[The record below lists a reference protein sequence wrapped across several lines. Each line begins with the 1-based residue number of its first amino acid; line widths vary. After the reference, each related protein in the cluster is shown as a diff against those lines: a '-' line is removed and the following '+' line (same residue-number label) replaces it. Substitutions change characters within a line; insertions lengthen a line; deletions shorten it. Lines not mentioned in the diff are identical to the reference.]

1 MVNPHSMT
9 DRELV
14 QGIINSDQ
22 AAFKELVE
30 THQLFVIRTC
40 YALVHDREDAQDLA
54 QEVFIE
60 ILRSAAAFRGTAK
73 LSSWIYRI
81 AVNKSLNHLKKHK
94 RRDTLSLFSF
104 QDSGGKKQEE
114 QIADQ
119 NTCGGG
125 DVVMEEEELKEA
137 LYIAIDGLPVKQ
149 KIAFTLHKYEELPY
163 SEIAEVMNVSLSS
176 VESLIHRARL
186 NLQKR
191 LTYYYH
197 TNRK

>member
-1 MVNPHSMT
+1 MT

-14 QGIINSDQ
+14 QGIIDSDQ

-30 THQLFVIRTC
+30 KHQLFVIRTC

-60 ILRSAAAFRGTAK
+60 ILKSAAAFRGTAK

-81 AVNKSLNHLKKHK
+81 AVNKSLNHLKRCK
-94 RRDTLSLFSF
+94 RRNTFSLFSF
-104 QDSGGKKQEE
+104 QVPGGNVQGE
-114 QIADQ
+114 QTANQ
-119 NTCGGG
+119 NTYTDG
-125 DVVMEEEELKEA
+125 DVGMEEKELKQA
-137 LYIAIDGLPVKQ
+137 LHTAIDSLPVKQ
-149 KIAFTLHKYEELPY
+149 KIAFTLHNYEDLPY
-163 SEIAEVMNVSLSS
+163 KEIAEVMNVSLSS

-191 LTYYYH
+191 LSYYYH
-197 TNRK
+197 SNRK